1 MSVRILTDEI
11 EIIVNVSAQQAS
23 KLVGLKEIIS
33 LLLQR
38 IALRLSLHIVIINEP
53 VTTKGLR

>member
-23 KLVGLKEIIS
+23 KLVSLKEIIS